1 MFECTV
7 GEGVATLTMARPPVN
22 AISNDWID
30 AFHRSLDR
38 LESQRDWQVL
48 RIQSALRVFCA
59 GADLAQIRARFALA
73 DGPDQ
78 IRADTARF
86 HTLFDRIERLDRITL
101 AVIGGTAL
109 GGGLELA
116 LACDLRLAADSASLG
131 LPEARLGLLP
141 GAGGTQRLTRLCGRG
156 TAARLILTGE
166 IVDGAT
172 AARLGIVQWAVAE
185 ATLAERSDAIA
196 AAIGQLAP
204 AALAASKACI
214 AAAGDPTRDGFR
226 EELDATRDLFSSPDT
241 RARVTAFLDARKK

>member
-1 MFECTV
+1 MFELTV
-7 GEGVATLTMARPPVN
+7 GDGVATLTMCRPPVN
-22 AISNDWID
+22 AISNAWID
-30 AFHRSLDR
+30 GFHQTLDR
-38 LESQRDWQVL
+38 LESDRDWRLL

-59 GADLAQIRARFALA
+59 GADLGQIRERFSLA
-73 DGPDQ
+73 DGPER

-86 HTLFDRIERLDRITL
+86 HELFDRIERLDRVTL
-101 AVIGGTAL
+101 AVIGGSAL

-116 LACDLRLAADSASLG
+116 LACDLRLVADEASLG

-156 TAARLILTGE
+156 TASRLILAGE

-172 AARLGIVQWAVAE
+172 AARLGIVQWAVART
-185 ATLAERSDAIA
+185 ALAQRSDAIA

-214 AAAGDPTRDGFR
+214 AAAGDPARDGFR